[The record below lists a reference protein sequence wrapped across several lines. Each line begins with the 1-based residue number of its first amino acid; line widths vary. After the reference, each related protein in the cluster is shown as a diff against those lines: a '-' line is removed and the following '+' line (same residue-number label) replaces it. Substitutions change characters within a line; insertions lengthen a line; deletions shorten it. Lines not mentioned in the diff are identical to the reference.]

1 MGHTAAALCCRQVCS
16 SLRAL
21 MGFARRD
28 GAEIFAGWR
37 TSTDSVA
44 GAELCTE
51 RAAPTQ
57 RRGRMGRSHRAA
69 LGAALRLMGGVI
81 YGDMFVMGP

>member
-1 MGHTAAALCCRQVCS
+1 MVGAGLIGHTAAALCCRQVCS

-37 TSTDSVA
+37 TSIGSVA

-51 RAAPTQ
+51 PERASKSQDRASGCASAPL
-57 RRGRMGRSHRAA
+57 GSHIGFA
-69 LGAALRLMGGVI
+69 
-81 YGDMFVMGP
+81 